1 MKTSPIKKYFYIIPA
16 LFLVALFYY
25 IVSSAPV
32 SGDDWGY
39 ALNGTNSNPITM
51 AVYFYNNWSGR
62 FFSELWGFLI
72 APRKW
77 LFNIINPILFLG
89 IFLCSYT
96 LSASKNVITVCF
108 LLLACILGVND
119 ALRMETYT
127 WIMGSTYVVPLCLSL
142 MYLAIADNMF
152 KKDNYSRV
160 LALVNNILIFIGGM
174 MMENISAAMVFAC
187 LVLCIYSFFTKR
199 ELLKF
204 FIINLVVAIAAFA
217 LMRLSPGSTYRLI
230 RDSSEWN
237 SLPFYI
243 KMANAYPGFL
253 EKSFIENNYMIF
265 FFSFALCTIGT
276 FNKTNNLRF
285 KLINLAINGVAVF
298 AVFSHVLFH
307 TKTIL
312 ENGSSIFSMIFW
324 PIYILW
330 AFMVIYVS
338 MEPGYDK
345 HKTVF
350 LLMVGGVSAVVM
362 LMSPIYGNRS
372 ALYIVYFT
380 MICSALIIDQSEE
393 GKILNVL
400 MVLALILVVAYRSKI
415 FYDKYTLVRQANIVR
430 ESEIAYY
437 QDHPEEDEAWF
448 VRYPIN
454 TIHGID
460 IEPDDTYHMETFVE
474 YFGLSQS
481 PDKIFF
487 YFED

>member
-96 LSASKNVITVCF
+96 LSASKKVITACF

-174 MMENISAAMVFAC
+174 MMENISAAMVFAY

-237 SLPFYI
+237 SL
-243 KMANAYPGFL
+243 
-253 EKSFIENNYMIF
+253 
-265 FFSFALCTIGT
+265 
-276 FNKTNNLRF
+276 
-285 KLINLAINGVAVF
+285 
-298 AVFSHVLFH
+298 
-307 TKTIL
+307 
-312 ENGSSIFSMIFW
+312 
-324 PIYILW
+324 
-330 AFMVIYVS
+330 
-338 MEPGYDK
+338 
-345 HKTVF
+345 
-350 LLMVGGVSAVVM
+350 
-362 LMSPIYGNRS
+362 
-372 ALYIVYFT
+372 
-380 MICSALIIDQSEE
+380 
-393 GKILNVL
+393 
-400 MVLALILVVAYRSKI
+400 
-415 FYDKYTLVRQANIVR
+415 
-430 ESEIAYY
+430 
-437 QDHPEEDEAWF
+437 
-448 VRYPIN
+448 
-454 TIHGID
+454 
-460 IEPDDTYHMETFVE
+460 
-474 YFGLSQS
+474 
-481 PDKIFF
+481 
-487 YFED
+487 